1 MAFANGWRDV
11 DVLLRVKNS
20 IEKIR
25 DGDKVIERP
34 SVIFQGRIGKK

>member
-1 MAFANGWRDV
+1 MAFANGSRDV

-25 DGDKVIERP
+25 DGDKVIEALRDI
-34 SVIFQGRIGKK
+34 SRRIGKK